1 MTAYA
6 RKSAPSSLG
15 RFVMEIQSVNRK
27 GLDISMHLPRGLS
40 RFETQLRK
48 EISSTLER
56 GQVLLR
62 LSLEADEALPSS
74 CALGSLKRLKQH
86 WEQISEGLGYRDK
99 TIDLPF
105 LVSQWDS
112 SSSLLTDEEEKEVS
126 QTLKE
131 LALQTLTELVAMK
144 KEEGRALATD
154 LLARLERI
162 EENLAHVEARRDIPL
177 MHYREKMLGKLAEMQ
192 MLDADMQQR
201 LAKEV
206 ILLAEKSDVTEEI
219 VRLKVHLGKYRQ
231 VIRSSEKS
239 VGRTLDFLAQEMHRE
254 MSTLGAKS
262 VDSEIASHCIAMK
275 SELEKIREQ
284 VQNIE

>member
-6 RKSAPSSLG
+6 RKTASSSLG

-27 GLDISMHLPRGLS
+27 GLDISLYLPRGFS

-48 EISSTLER
+48 AISSTLER

-62 LSLEADEALPSS
+62 LSLEADATCGSS
-74 CALGSLKRLKQH
+74 CELGSLKRLKQH
-86 WEQISEGLGYRDK
+86 WEGIAEGLGYEEQ
-99 TIDLPF
+99 TVDLPF

-112 SSSLLTDEEEKEVS
+112 SSSLLTEEEETEVT

-131 LALQTLTELVAMK
+131 LSFQSLTELVAMK
-144 KEEGRALATD
+144 REEGLSLATD
-154 LLARLERI
+154 LIARLERI
-162 EENLAHVEARRDIPL
+162 EENLAQIEARRDIPL
-177 MHYREKMLGKLAEMQ
+177 MHYREKMLIKLTEMQ

-201 LAKEV
+201 VAKEV
-206 ILLAEKSDVTEEI
+206 ILLAEKSDITEEI

-231 VIRSSEKS
+231 VLRSSEKS
-239 VGRTLDFLAQEMHRE
+239 VGRTLDFLGQEMHRE

-262 VDSEIASHCIAMK
+262 ADAEIASHCISMK